1 MTATTTLSGAVPPG
15 LNTADSSDRA
25 DRLLRDA
32 LQVLI
37 GNWHGHSTVPSKG
50 LYPHQWSWDSAFIA
64 LGLRHWAPQRAATEL
79 LSLFGAQWGD
89 GRIPHIVFNPAVH
102 SEAYF
107 PGPAFWQ
114 SAALDDAPPVA
125 TSGIIQPPVHAVAAL
140 AVAEGLGSDGVAFA
154 RRVYPCLVAQNDYLR
169 QRRAVGPWGLAAV
182 VHPWETGMDNSPAW
196 DEPLHVLPADLALF
210 DTYTRRDLGH
220 AGEGER
226 PTDEDYARYIRL
238 ALEYRESGYDD
249 DDVRVRGGFLVLDP
263 AFNALWAWSE
273 LALAQLAS
281 WIGIPEQPHLAEA
294 GRITTALV
302 EALYSTADGMFLA
315 WDARHDRP
323 LRARTVG
330 GLVPLVLPGLD
341 PAVVAALITTLTGPS
356 FGAGRPGVH
365 GVPSFDLTD
374 PGHDPQR
381 YWRGPSWLNMTWLIA
396 RGLARH
402 GRGDLAGALD
412 DDLVGLVDGAGL
424 REYFHPLAG
433 TGHGTDRFSWSAA
446 LLIDVLARPRRGR

>member
-1 MTATTTLSGAVPPG
+1 MS
-15 LNTADSSDRA
+15 NERA
-25 DRLLRDA
+25 DRLLREA

-37 GNWHGHSTVPSKG
+37 GNWHGHSTVPSRG

-64 LGLRHWAPQRAATEL
+64 LGLRHWAPRRAATEL

-102 SEAYF
+102 AEAYF
-107 PGPAFWQ
+107 PGPAFWR
-114 SAALDDAPPVA
+114 SATVADAPPVA

-140 AVAEGLGSDGVAFA
+140 AVTEGLGADGPAFA
-154 RRVYPCLVAQNDYLR
+154 RRAYPCLVAQNDYLR
-169 QRRAVGPWGLAAV
+169 QRRTVGPSGLAAV

-196 DEPLHVLPADLALF
+196 DDPLHAVEADLALF

-238 ALEYRESGYDD
+238 ALDYRESGYDD
-249 DDVRVRGGFLVLDP
+249 DDVRAHGGFLVLDP

-273 LALAQLAS
+273 LALAELAAR
-281 WIGIPEQPHLAEA
+281 IGVPEQPHLAEA
-294 GRITTALV
+294 ERITNSLV
-302 EALYSTADGMFLA
+302 DALYSPADGLFLA
-315 WDARHDRP
+315 WDARRERS
-323 LRARTVG
+323 LGARTVG

-341 PAVVAALITTLTGPS
+341 PAVVAALVATVTGPS
-356 FGAGRPGVH
+356 FGAGRAGVR

-381 YWRGPSWLNMTWLIA
+381 YWRGPSWLNMTWLVA

-402 GRGDLAGALD
+402 GYDDLAGALD
-412 DDLVGLVDGAGL
+412 DDVVALVAGAGL
-424 REYFHPLAG
+424 HEYFHPLAG

-446 LLIDVLARPRRGR
+446 LLIDVLAHSRGVSSGMR